1 MFLLGIWLL
10 LLSLMF
16 VVFCVRILAVCLRI
30 LFVFVFC
37 FDMLLLLYFFCF
49 LNDVFFP
56 FFVVD
61 ANANV
66 LPLIIV
72 TSQALFIGFECATV
86 NCSQCVTEAVSR
98 AFEYTFYRRVL
109 SVSSQNLRKV

>member
-1 MFLLGIWLL
+1 
-10 LLSLMF
+10 MF

-49 LNDVFFP
+49 LND
-56 FFVVD
+56 
-61 ANANV
+61 ANV

-86 NCSQCVTEAVSR
+86 KCSQCLTEAVSR
-98 AFEYTFYRRVL
+98 AFEYTFCRRVL